1 MMTQER
7 QQNHLFPLGSFGWDP
22 RQFNTQVPIYC
33 QMNGGQQVWGY
44 FPVHLISSAS
54 MTSVLEEKRPEQVVN
69 TAVGD
74 QYSHYG
80 DQHSSCCCCIKGHI
94 LRTPDTHS
102 VEQLLWESPRKFCIL
117 QHNLP
122 LNNHMEFTS
131 EGVWGSPIHGGMKR
145 FGAAMAI
152 LNLLLRPL
160 TSFMLYRIV
169 QDRAGSYGTF
179 GLPSSFE
186 GIFGGPRRSPYEDI
200 DQAPQ
205 NNPSTGMDQENVPT
219 SSPSENL
226 FTT

>member
-1 MMTQER
+1 MSTHIFCLLGLTQ
-7 QQNHLFPLGSFGWDP
+7 
-22 RQFNTQVPIYC
+22 
-33 QMNGGQQVWGY
+33 WGI
-44 FPVHLISSAS
+44 FFAHLILTVWSNFCGSLPES
-54 MTSVLEEKRPEQVVN
+54 FVFYNTIFLLTIIWSLHQRESEEAPFMALCTNLLAIMFDIVN
-69 TAVGD
+69 LAYYWPHTI
-74 QYSHYG
+74 S
-80 DQHSSCCCCIKGHI
+80 
-94 LRTPDTHS
+94 
-102 VEQLLWESPRKFCIL
+102 
-117 QHNLP
+117 
-122 LNNHMEFTS
+122 
-131 EGVWGSPIHGGMKR
+131 GMKR